1 MKMSDRH
8 KLDRPRE
15 KLQAKGA
22 SALSDFELLQALI
35 GSGNAQADVSK
46 IARET
51 RVGSRSRCRVIARWR
66 KSWSGSETALN
77 SNGRR
82 PKPNGTKIR
91 SIPS

>member
-35 GSGNAQADVSK
+35 GSGNAQTDVSK
-46 IARET
+46 I
-51 RVGSRSRCRVIARWR
+51 SRDTLKVIKA
-66 KSWSGSETALN
+66 
-77 SNGRR
+77 NGANVTYEQLQQVTGMGAA
-82 PKPNGTKIR
+82 KAN
-91 SIPS
+91 

>member
-1 MKMSDRH
+1 MSDRH

-15 KLQAKGA
+15 KLQAKGV

-51 RVGSRSRCRVIARWR
+51 LKIIKA
-66 KSWSGSETALN
+66 
-77 SNGRR
+77 NGA
-82 PKPNGTKIR
+82 NVTYV
-91 SIPS
+91 